1 MTADTDLIETVC
13 EALADP
19 ECREILSELDE
30 YRSAREVVDRCGV
43 AKTSA
48 YRKLDQLT
56 DAGLVD
62 ERIEPGPDGHHVTEY
77 QRDFSGVLVTH
88 ETGEEYS
95 LQVIKGNDS
104 PDEQLASFWSQI
116 SEEL

>member
-1 MTADTDLIETVC
+1 MTADTDRIETVC

-62 ERIEPGPDGHHVTEY
+62 ERIEPERNGHHATEY
-77 QRDFSGVLVTH
+77 RCDFSGILVTH
-88 ETGEEYS
+88 ETGKEFG
-95 LQVIKGNDS
+95 LDVLKGSDS
-104 PDEQLASFWSQI
+104 PDEQLASFWSQM